1 MLPFNK
7 QLAALGS
14 PPFKMETIQID
25 EFGLWPGDKLK
36 LGLWFRL
43 DGNI

>member
-14 PPFKMETIQID
+14 PPFEQID

-43 DGNI
+43 GGNI